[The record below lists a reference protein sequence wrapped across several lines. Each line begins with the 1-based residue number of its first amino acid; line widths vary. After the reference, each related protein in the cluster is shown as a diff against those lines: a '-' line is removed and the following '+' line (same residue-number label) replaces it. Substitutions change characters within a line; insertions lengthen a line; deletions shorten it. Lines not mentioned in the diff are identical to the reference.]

1 MAVNDSKS
9 VSSGSTRNLVRSRLS
24 AGECVVGL
32 TVTTNNLET
41 TALAARL
48 GFHFLWVEMEH
59 SPVSLET
66 LRGIVLVTRGFDTAV
81 FARVPT
87 AELWTAKRVLD
98 QGVSGV
104 IFPFVSDEAR
114 ARTAAQA
121 CRYPPAGSRGSG
133 AGLAASTWFEP
144 GNYYD
149 SADAQMMTICII
161 EEQRALAHI
170 DAIAATPGIDV
181 IFIGTSDL
189 SFSLG
194 LRGKQDDP
202 LLQEAINTIV
212 DAARRHKKFLGR
224 PAGSAEQILRFREQ
238 GFQFFQSVT
247 ELGLIQLGASEILHP
262 LGIKPSAKDRSI
274 LY

>member
-98 QGVSGV
+98 LGVSGV

-194 LRGKQDDP
+194 LRGRQDDP

-224 PAGSAEQILRFREQ
+224 PAGSAEQILRFREH

>member
-98 QGVSGV
+98 LGVSGV

>member
-194 LRGKQDDP
+194 LRGRQDDP